1 MATAE
6 ELLQNAA
13 ETLSESPAE
22 VCVIDEETRT
32 INVPPGESLFGVT
45 GDKDVERKYFQCP
58 KIVGDNI
65 DLSQHQI
72 NIAYVFTSTQN
83 STVFPSVGIAKYHCE
98 DVKVS
103 GDNITFSWKLSGN
116 VLATPGFIAFKVMA
130 AKNEGSNLKTKW
142 STAPAFGTVLI
153 TVPDGEEIAEEYPDI
168 INQLFEEMEKVQEI
182 ATPEAMKGYV
192 EAYMQEHPVTGG
204 MTEEQE
210 KQLDQNIQ
218 DVADLKN
225 AIKNNS
231 EKIDSLSEDLD
242 YITDNENLFDKNEIV
257 TGYRLASSG
266 QPYADTDYYY
276 SNYIPVE
283 FGKTYKRNSPI
294 LDEKHRVC
302 HYKFY
307 NGMYNFIGTVWNTNE
322 IVIND
327 TNVTHIR
334 FCGLQSEVNTTT
346 LFGEVTAQDNVAREK
361 VTKLEL
367 DIENANSYCENIV
380 TEISS
385 KTDVTG
391 VNIYRGVYADTNK
404 VQDGDI
410 LYLYAIVKSSE
421 NGATNLYINNVN
433 YVNNPNNDYYEISH
447 SEIAKQTAGGN
458 YEFNIKYVY
467 PISVTSELSIKKTL
481 IINLTSLFGNNC
493 EPSKEDMDKIVFG
506 LDEEIDKPLT
516 KLLLKN
522 VVTMQSSL
530 IRGLRGNNVYASKNG
545 NTVMTSTPNYYWNE
559 WSEIGN
565 YGQENRGNIPI
576 YNKVHGTLE
585 TDGMLSVL
593 PIWGCWSENSAAKGT
608 GSKYHGAH
616 VFHGWTTDRKHRLT
630 MLQNM
635 YRDDEAAIF
644 NYIPGD
650 KANNG
655 EGTFLRLRLGADNI
669 GKGILIEPVLD
680 YNNHYAYTR
689 WVVFGRLNI
698 QSDRSKYD
706 VNGDGESAY
715 TKGLPVNTIPSSS
728 TSDGIKGDFTFDS
741 NYAYFCVDDNKW
753 KRIPLEEW

>member
-1 MATAE
+1 MNVNYKLNLDVYKDENYESIVVAQNDDKSRIIECKLYADSRPVALSSSVTAAFNATVNNVIVAE
-6 ELLQNAA
+6 NVPCIVADNAVKITLAKSMLQLAGMMQCELVLSENDTILTTQHFSVYVNKSVINSKSKYEPNGGTLATKDDINAA
-13 ETLSESPAE
+13 IEKAKSETDNKLNG
-22 VCVIDEETRT
+22 
-32 INVPPGESLFGVT
+32 INA
-45 GDKDVERKYFQCP
+45 DVNGLKS
-58 KIVGDNI
+58 
-65 DLSQHQI
+65 DL
-72 NIAYVFTSTQN
+72 
-83 STVFPSVGIAKYHCE
+83 G
-98 DVKVS
+98 
-103 GDNITFSWKLSGN
+103 
-116 VLATPGFIAFKVMA
+116 
-130 AKNEGSNLKTKW
+130 
-142 STAPAFGTVLI
+142 
-153 TVPDGEEIAEEYPDI
+153 
-168 INQLFEEMEKVQEI
+168 
-182 ATPEAMKGYV
+182 
-192 EAYMQEHPVTGG
+192 
-204 MTEEQE
+204 
-210 KQLDQNIQ
+210 
-218 DVADLKN
+218 
-225 AIKNNS
+225 
-231 EKIDSLSEDLD
+231 
-242 YITDNENLFDKNEIV
+242 YITDKENLFDKTEIV
-257 TGYRLASSG
+257 TGYRLTSSG
-266 QPYADTDYYY
+266 QPYAETDYYY

-302 HYKFY
+302 FYNFY
-307 NGMYNFIGTVWNTNE
+307 NGFNFIGTVWSTNE
-322 IVIND
+322 IVIDNA
-327 TNVTHIR
+327 NVTHIR

-346 LFGEVTAQDNVAREK
+346 LFGEVTAKDNAAREK
-361 VTKLEL
+361 VNKLEL
-367 DIENANSYCENIV
+367 DVENANRYCENIV
-380 TEISS
+380 TVISS
-385 KTDVTG
+385 KTDMTG
-391 VNIYRGVYADTNK
+391 VNIYRSVYADKTK
-404 VQDGDI
+404 VQDGDV
-410 LYLYAIVKSSE
+410 LYLYAIVKSSV
-421 NGATNLYINNVN
+421 NGATKLDINSVN

-467 PISVTSELSIKKTL
+467 PTSVTSELLIKKAL

-530 IRGLRGNNVYASKNG
+530 IRGLRDNNVYASKDG
-545 NTVMTSTPNYYWNE
+545 NIVITSIPNYYWNE

-565 YGQENRGNIPI
+565 YGQENKGSIPI

-608 GSKYHGAH
+608 GSKYHGGH

-630 MLQNM
+630 MLQNI

-669 GKGILIEPVLD
+669 GKGVLIEPVLNS
-680 YNNHYAYTR
+680 NNHYAYTR
-689 WVVFGRLNI
+689 YIVFGRLNI
-698 QSDRSKYD
+698 QSDKSKYD

-728 TSDGIKGDFTFDS
+728 TSDGIKGDFTFDK

>member
-13 ETLSESPAE
+13 ETLSESAAE

-72 NIAYVFTSTQN
+72 YIVYVFTSTQN
-83 STVFPSVGIAKYHCE
+83 STVFPSVGIDKYHCE

-142 STAPAFGTVLI
+142 NTAPAFGTVLI

-182 ATPEAMKGYV
+182 ATPEAMKSYV

-210 KQLDQNIQ
+210 QQLNQNTT
-218 DVADLKN
+218 DVADLKS

-242 YITDNENLFDKNEIV
+242 YIADKENLFDKNEIV
-257 TGYRLASSG
+257 TGYRLTSSG

-283 FGKTYKRNSPI
+283 FGKTYKRNSLI

-302 HYKFY
+302 YYKFY
-307 NGMYNFIGTVWNTNE
+307 NGIFNFIGTVWNTNE
-322 IVIND
+322 IVIDNA
-327 TNVTHIR
+327 NVTHIR

-346 LFGEVTAQDNVAREK
+346 LFGEVTAKDNVAREK

-367 DIENANSYCENIV
+367 DVENANSYCENIV
-380 TEISS
+380 TKISS
-385 KTDVTG
+385 EADMTG
-391 VNIYRGVYADTNK
+391 VNIYCAVYADKNK

-410 LYLYAIVKSSE
+410 LYLYAIVKSSA

-447 SEIAKQTAGGN
+447 SEIAKQSTGGH
-458 YEFNIKYVY
+458 YEFAIKYVY
-467 PISVTSELSIKKTL
+467 PISVTSKLSIKKTL

-565 YGQENRGNIPI
+565 YGQENRGSIPI

-669 GKGILIEPVLD
+669 GKGVLIEPVLD

-689 WVVFGRLNI
+689 YVVFGRLNI